1 MAEEKKIEE
10 TTETKKD
17 LFGNPKEQKTTR
29 TEEKEGVF
37 GDREEKTTTVERK
50 EN

>member
-1 MAEEKKIEE
+1 MAEEKKITE

-29 TEEKEGVF
+29 SEKKEGVF
-37 GDREEKTTTVERK
+37 GDREVKTTVEEK